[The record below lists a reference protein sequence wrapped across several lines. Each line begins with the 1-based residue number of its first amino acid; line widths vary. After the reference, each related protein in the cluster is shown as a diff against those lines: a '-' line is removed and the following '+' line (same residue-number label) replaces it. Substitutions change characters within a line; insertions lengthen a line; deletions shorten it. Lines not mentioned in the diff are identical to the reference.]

1 MANDSVFEF
10 KSFDRFK
17 RDGAMFGICI
27 IDGDELQVEATIEP
41 TGVEVETKSCVRVSS
56 KSSPGVSWLFH
67 CHSGASDGL
76 FFLRN

>member
-1 MANDSVFEF
+1 MANDSVFGL
-10 KSFDRFK
+10 KSFDKFK

-56 KSSPGVSWLFH
+56 KSSPGVSLLFH
-67 CHSGASDGL
+67 CHFGAADGL
-76 FFLRN
+76 SFLKN